1 MRGGATDVWKV
12 TDDRGEVFVAKV
24 FPACIGEDHKIKV
37 ASSLADYNRTTQF
50 HSRGTTKS
58 SRCGSG

>member
-12 TDDRGEVFVAKV
+12 ADDRGEIFVAKV

-37 ASSLADYNRTTQF
+37 GSSLAN
-50 HSRGTTKS
+50 
-58 SRCGSG
+58 